1 MARAEWQAL
10 AVAHHSTVE
19 ALTTEA
25 RHRKAA
31 GVRHPIEDF
40 MWTYYSQ
47 RPTQFLKWHPG
58 AAAALEDAEEF
69 ADERG
74 YAVTDGTARVSAE
87 FIETRREALQWMLDL
102 QTSLFEREPRFGCF
116 GLHEWAM
123 VYQLDQSEVR
133 HEQAPL
139 RLPKER
145 IAEIV
150 EAQQLKCT
158 HYDAFRFYVPAARSL
173 NHMMLQ
179 REDQQANEQPGCL
192 HANMDLYKWCY
203 KAAPV
208 VSSELMVQCFNL
220 ARDIRTLD
228 MQAAPYDL
236 TEWNLE
242 PVRIEE
248 TEGRAEYVRRQREF
262 HERATALRVDF
273 IKQISAAL
281 SEHRADLH

>member
-1 MARAEWQAL
+1 MCFVTLVDRRLRLWSPQGLASRHREQPEDDDDAQRPCLLQSHLPRLTGLYGLDCDRCGGYCENPHVVNLMARAEWQAL

-116 GLHEWAM
+116 GLHE
-123 VYQLDQSEVR
+123 
-133 HEQAPL
+133 
-139 RLPKER
+139 
-145 IAEIV
+145 
-150 EAQQLKCT
+150 
-158 HYDAFRFYVPAARSL
+158 
-173 NHMMLQ
+173 
-179 REDQQANEQPGCL
+179 
-192 HANMDLYKWCY
+192 
-203 KAAPV
+203 
-208 VSSELMVQCFNL
+208 
-220 ARDIRTLD
+220 
-228 MQAAPYDL
+228 
-236 TEWNLE
+236 
-242 PVRIEE
+242 
-248 TEGRAEYVRRQREF
+248 
-262 HERATALRVDF
+262 
-273 IKQISAAL
+273 
-281 SEHRADLH
+281 